1 MNAEELLNRK
11 RPIYFPVYAGGVI
24 TFMDKYNHDYELM
37 RQKYNN
43 FPKSFRVWVDEEED
57 KYFYYPFALFS
68 AFHNANMDA
77 KADYT
82 MDPTKMLLFG
92 DSGGFQVATGKAKP
106 STWNREK
113 HLAWAE
119 KNASITPILD
129 TPVLTQGVTFN
140 QALEQSYENAKWI
153 AENRHSDSP
162 LRVLNVVSGVGF
174 NVNRTWID
182 KMAEVELD
190 GWAHGGGIDIVTE
203 YILPICFLLHK
214 GIYSPNMKKPLSH
227 HFFGIGSPSAFV
239 FSSYI
244 QKVLNRLGIPVQISH
259 DSSTASSYIK
269 TATYIVN
276 ISMKGTEKFS
286 MSKLDLD
293 LKEKYRELQNSGIHL
308 GCDCPVCK
316 TITEISDIVHE
327 KNFVDYYLFYWMHN
341 VYMQVRF
348 KNHIDFIIDTE
359 NFRIFEEMFGKPMCR
374 AFKLI
379 DKMLEKPET
388 VTEDPGNH
396 LMGALREEVNL
407 IMNNGKKAR
416 RTVQGTSLNS
426 FFGD

>member
-1 MNAEELLNRK
+1 MKADELLNRK

-24 TFMDKYNHDYELM
+24 TFMDKYNHDYDLM

-43 FPKSFRVWVDEEED
+43 FPKSFRIWVEEEED
-57 KYFYYPFALFS
+57 KYFYYPYALFS
-68 AFHNANMDA
+68 AFHNKNMDSRE
-77 KADYT
+77 DYT

-92 DSGGFQVATGKAKP
+92 DSGGYQVATGKAGKAW
-106 STWNREK
+106 TKEI
-113 HLAWAE
+113 HLKWAE

-129 TPVLTQGVTFN
+129 HPVTAQGITFDK
-140 QALEQSYENAKWI
+140 ALSASLENARWL
-153 AENRHSDSP
+153 AENRDTSNP
-162 LRVLNVVSGVGF
+162 LRVLNVVSGVGH
-174 NVNRTWID
+174 NIVKKWID
-182 KMAEVELD
+182 AMSELEFE
-190 GWAHGGGIDIVTE
+190 GWAHGGGINLVSE
-203 YILPICFLLHK
+203 YILPICYLMKK
-214 GIYSPNMKKPLSH
+214 GIYSPDMKKPLIH
-227 HFFGIGSPSAFV
+227 HFFGIANPSAFV
-239 FSSYI
+239 FASYI
-244 QKVLNRLGIPVQISH
+244 QKRLNRMSIPIQITF

-286 MSKLDLD
+286 MSKLDAD
-293 LKEKYRELQNSGIHL
+293 LKTQYQMLQESGVHL

-316 TITEISDIVHE
+316 TITEIADIVHE

-359 NFRIFEEMFGKPMCR
+359 NFRIYEEMFGKPMVR

-379 DKMLEKPET
+379 DKMLENPET
-388 VTEDPGNH
+388 VTEDPANH
-396 LMGALREEVNL
+396 LMKDLNEQIVL
-407 IMNNGKKAR
+407 IMNTGKKAR